1 MTKKTP
7 LHRLYLKEWR
17 EHRQLTQEQ
26 LAERMDLS
34 RPMISKIERGLNP
47 YSQAFLEAAA
57 AALRCEPADLLV
69 RDPSKPD
76 AIWSVWDSIPSAD
89 KPRAIAILKT
99 FAGTKTGT

>member
-1 MTKKTP
+1 M
-7 LHRLYLKEWR
+7 
-17 EHRQLTQEQ
+17 TQEV
-26 LAERMDLS
+26 LADRIGIS
-34 RPMISKIERGLNP
+34 RVMVSKIERGLNP

-57 AALRCEPADLLV
+57 IALLCEPADLLV

-76 AIWSVWDSIPSAD
+76 AIWSVWDSIPPAD